1 MAKLTIPELWAMAEA
16 GTPLSMITCYDF
28 PSARLID
35 AAGVDIVLVGD
46 SVAMTVLGHPNT
58 LPATM
63 DMMVIFAG
71 AVARGCE
78 RAFVLGDMPYMSYQV
93 SVPEAIRNAG
103 RFMAEAGVD
112 GVKLEG
118 GRTMVG
124 AVEAIVG
131 AGIPVRGHLGLTPQ
145 SASAIGGYRVQ
156 GRSAATALALLDDA
170 LALEDAG
177 VFAILLELVP
187 ARVAEVISQKVSV
200 PTISIGS
207 GFGCDGHC
215 QIYHDAVG
223 MFEAFTPR
231 HAKRYAE
238 VGATLREALARFQ
251 AEIKDGTYPG
261 PEHAFRIGAEELRA
275 FLAGAATRLGPGEI
289 DELSRSLDDPP
300 Q

>member
-1 MAKLTIPELWAMAEA
+1 MTAKLTIPDLWAMAEA
-16 GTPLSMITCYDF
+16 GTPLSMITCYDY

-46 SVAMTVLGHPNT
+46 SVAMTVLGCPNT

-63 DMMVIFAG
+63 DMMVVFAG
-71 AVARGCE
+71 AVARGCQ
-78 RAFVLGDMPYMSYQV
+78 RAFVLGDMPYMSYQT

-118 GRTMVG
+118 GRTMVE
-124 AVEAIVG
+124 AVRGIVN
-131 AGIPVRGHLGLTPQ
+131 AGIPVMGHLGLTPQ

-156 GRSAATALALLDDA
+156 GRSAEAALGLLDDA
-170 LALEDAG
+170 LALDRAG

-187 ARVAEVISQKVSV
+187 ARVAEVITAKVSV

-207 GFGCDGHC
+207 GEGCSGHC
-215 QIYHDAVG
+215 QIYHDAIG

-238 VGATLREALARFQ
+238 VGAILREALERFNR
-251 AEIKDGTYPG
+251 EIKERAYPG
-261 PEHAFRIGAEELRA
+261 PEHSFRIGADELRA
-275 FLAGAATRLGPGEI
+275 FLAAAEER
-289 DELSRSLDDPP
+289 
-300 Q
+300 